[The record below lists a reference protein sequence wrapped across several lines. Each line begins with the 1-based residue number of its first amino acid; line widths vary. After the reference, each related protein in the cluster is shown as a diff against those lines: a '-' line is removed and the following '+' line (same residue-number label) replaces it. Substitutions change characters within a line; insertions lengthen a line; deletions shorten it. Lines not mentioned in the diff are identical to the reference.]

1 MMVGDGGKKGKG
13 DDKNSEQMDGE
24 LVPSSEKPQEILDEF
39 QKIADTKE
47 DLGAN
52 FRIYHGPAMSSY
64 YVDPREGR
72 AAWSASPYDLVTVEE
87 TVAAY
92 VYKMDRPWLKPD
104 EVRVEIRWGRALRV
118 IGQGDEP
125 VKVELPSLNK
135 MRVSEATASMNAESV
150 LTITI
155 PKRDQP
161 WKWYQYIDLVFAWF
175 KTVHV
180 AVSS

>member
-1 MMVGDGGKKGKG
+1 MKIRSKLD
-13 DDKNSEQMDGE
+13 EE
-24 LVPSSEKPQEILDEF
+24 LVPSSEKPQEIHDMV
-39 QKIADTKE
+39 QKVHNHDSRCN
-47 DLGAN
+47 LCSLN
-52 FRIYHGPAMSSY
+52 FVNPL
-64 YVDPREGR
+64 EGQ
-72 AAWSASPYDLVTVEE
+72 AAWTAASYNLVTKEE

-92 VYKMDRPWLKPD
+92 VYKMDRPWLTPD
-104 EVRVEIRWGRALRV
+104 MVRVEIRRGRALWV

-125 VKVELPSLNK
+125 VKVKLPSLNK
-135 MRVSEATASMNAESV
+135 MRVSKATASMNADSV

-161 WKWYQYIDLVFAWF
+161 WKWYQHKDLVFAWF

>member
-1 MMVGDGGKKGKG
+1 MKIRSKLD
-13 DDKNSEQMDGE
+13 EE
-24 LVPSSEKPQEILDEF
+24 LVPSSEKPQEIHDMV
-39 QKIADTKE
+39 QKIADTKK
-47 DLGAN
+47 DLRLFKENLCSLN
-52 FRIYHGPAMSSY
+52 FVNPL
-64 YVDPREGR
+64 EGQ
-72 AAWSASPYDLVTVEE
+72 AAWTAASYNLVTKEE

-92 VYKMDRPWLKPD
+92 VYKMDRPWLTPD
-104 EVRVEIRWGRALRV
+104 MVRVEIRRGRALWV

-125 VKVELPSLNK
+125 VKVKLPSLNK
-135 MRVSEATASMNAESV
+135 MRVSKATASMNADSV

-161 WKWYQYIDLVFAWF
+161 WKWYQHKDLVFAWF